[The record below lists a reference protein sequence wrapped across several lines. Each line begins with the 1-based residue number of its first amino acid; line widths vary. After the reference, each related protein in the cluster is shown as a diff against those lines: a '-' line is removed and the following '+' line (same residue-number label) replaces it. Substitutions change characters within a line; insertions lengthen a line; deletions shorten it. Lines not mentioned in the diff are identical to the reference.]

1 MSRLHLTAEQRGP
14 TTVVFLTGHVD
25 SNTAPDLHHFV
36 KDLNKNDQW
45 KIVLDLHEI
54 GYISSAGMG
63 SMLQCAQAVREKRGD
78 LRLARAN
85 PNVKKLINLLGF
97 GTLLEHYESIDEA
110 VDAFG

>member
-1 MSRLHLTAEQRGP
+1 MTAEQRGAA
-14 TTVVFLTGHVD
+14 TVVFLTGHVD
-25 SNTAPDLHHFV
+25 SNTAPELHRFLQ
-36 KDLNKNDQW
+36 DLNMNSEA

-78 LRLARAN
+78 LKLARAN

-97 GTLLEHYESIDEA
+97 GALLELHETIDEA
-110 VDAFG
+110 VAAFG